1 VILWYN
7 SEKLGVFMNLENLRK
22 FEEIQVIQK
31 YIAPLIIVLSGYL
44 SLFTV
49 INEIM
54 ITDSPFLSMLILFY
68 IYSVSISIPIAYVGH
83 KIAEKN
89 HFTLNSIYDMDS
101 VLAFV
106 YKNWKE
112 KNVKELTAILSK
124 EFDKSKGIDITDEV
138 VVAVDSLL
146 QRKILDIVDEKTLL
160 YLRDK
165 TWVGKDKKYLNLLNK
180 RLLMVSP
187 EIVLTEKRESLLKEL
202 ESVEEKLFNENK
214 SLLMTTR

>member
-1 VILWYN
+1 
-7 SEKLGVFMNLENLRK
+7 MNLENLRK
-22 FEEIQVIQK
+22 FEEIQATQQFVIS
-31 YIAPLIIVLSGYL
+31 LIITLSGFL
-44 SLFTV
+44 SLLSV

-54 ITDSPFLSMLILFY
+54 ITDSPLLSMLILFC
-68 IYSVSISIPIAYVGH
+68 IYNVLMLIPIAYVGH

-89 HFTLNSIYDMDS
+89 HFTLNAIYDMDS

-112 KNVKELTAILSK
+112 KSVKELTALLSK
-124 EFDKSKGIDITDEV
+124 EFDVSKEIDVRDEV
-138 VVAVDSLL
+138 VVAVDNLL
-146 QRKILDIVDEKTLL
+146 HRKILDIVDEKTLL

-165 TWVGKDKKYLNLLNK
+165 TWVGKDKEYLELLNK
-180 RLLMVSP
+180 KLSMVSP

-202 ESVEEKLFNENK
+202 ESVENQLFNENE